1 MENLPKEVRTSALTG
16 WKLVDSHAPSRLCR
30 SIDIDFCDQKLSKI
44 PPILIV
50 QNILL
55 IHHNGR
61 FQTPPPP
68 RDCGGLRCTLSRAYS
83 MTLLYVRI
91 AHHEEQTNRGLEQGP
106 RTIQAHLHQR
116 PAHRPP
122 RRRKSRLVRGQR
134 VLPHL
139 RYVSLNPNPNPNLN
153 LNLNLNHVTSHHV
166 RFLSSHIPFLLLAIL
181 NYKWAQTGLLD
192 IYDKSIA
199 GLLLSILVGAA
210 GTYYMSGDKPT
221 GVTLAVVAVLQGL
234 GARGAMA

>member
-1 MENLPKEVRTSALTG
+1 MENSPKEVRTSAFTG
-16 WKLVDSHAPSRLCR
+16 WKLVDSHAPSRPCR
-30 SIDIDFCDQKLSKI
+30 SIDIDFCDQKLSKT
-44 PPILIV
+44 PHTLIF
-50 QNILL
+50 QHSLL
-55 IHHNGR
+55 IYYNGR

-68 RDCGGLRCTLSRAYS
+68 RGCGGLRCTLPRAYS
-83 MTLLYVRI
+83 MTLLHVRI
-91 AHHEEQTNRGLEQGP
+91 TDHEERTNRGLEQGP

-134 VLPHL
+134 VPPHL
-139 RYVSLNPNPNPNLN
+139 RYVSLNPNPNPNLK
-153 LNLNLNHVTSHHV
+153 HFTSHHV
-166 RFLSSHIPFLLLAIL
+166 RFLSSHVPSLFLAIL

-210 GTYYMSGDKPT
+210 GTYYVSGDKPT